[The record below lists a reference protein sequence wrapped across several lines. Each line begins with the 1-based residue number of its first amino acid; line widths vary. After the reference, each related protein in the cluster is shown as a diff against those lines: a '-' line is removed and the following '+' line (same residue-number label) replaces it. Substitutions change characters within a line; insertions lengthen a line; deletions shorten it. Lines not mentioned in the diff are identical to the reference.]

1 MLTFP
6 VEETSQKLKLIDLLQ
21 RLGVS
26 YHYENEIEKTL
37 QQLHRTLYD
46 RDDQE
51 NADDLYNVALQFRLL
66 RQQGYYISCGKGFLF
81 FIYILYSSKRDSLS
95 CSVYTIFEFIRSLNL
110 HI

>member
-1 MLTFP
+1 MKEEVRRMLTSP
-6 VEETSQKLKLIDLLQ
+6 VEEPSQKLNLIDLLQ

-37 QQLHRTLYD
+37 QQLHKTLYD

-66 RQQGYYISCGKGFLF
+66 RQQGYYISCGKVFLF
-81 FIYILYSSKRDSLS
+81 YFSFYLYSSKSHRLP
-95 CSVYTIFEFIRSLNL
+95 CSVIKFSHL
-110 HI
+110 